1 MGDNK
6 LITTIE
12 RKIFHFDL
20 PKDAGINLKHEINSI
35 IKKNKH
41 FAEHTVKSRLVN
53 YYPNKSMKTIFRDT
67 KNKTNEPHNLF
78 PNLVQRLD
86 LRSSKKN
93 VAFQSLFVYYTLKNI
108 RQQ

>member
-41 FAEHTVKSRLVN
+41 FAEHTVRSRLVN
-53 YYPNKSMKTIFRDT
+53 YYPNISMKTIFRNT
-67 KNKTNEPHNLF
+67 ENKTNEPHNLF

-93 VAFQSLFVYYTLKNI
+93 VAFQSLFVYYTWKNI

>member
-20 PKDAGINLKHEINSI
+20 PKDNGINLKSEINSI
-35 IKKNKH
+35 IKKKKH
-41 FAEHTVKSRLVN
+41 FAEDTVKSRLVN
-53 YYPNKSMKTIFRDT
+53 YYPNISMETLLRNT
-67 KNKTNEPHNLF
+67 ENKTNESHNLF

-93 VAFQSLFVYYTLKNI
+93 VAFQSLFVYYTWKNI